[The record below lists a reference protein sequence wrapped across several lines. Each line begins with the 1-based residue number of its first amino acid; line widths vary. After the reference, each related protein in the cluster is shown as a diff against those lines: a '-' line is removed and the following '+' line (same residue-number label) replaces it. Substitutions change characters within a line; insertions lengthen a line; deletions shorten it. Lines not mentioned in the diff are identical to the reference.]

1 MEHTVYL
8 AAKAFIEEISPCLPK
23 NKDSTDTIED
33 EDDDWT
39 VDLTYL
45 EELLD
50 DEEVHEAIEYLPGD
64 VLGKALALVNQ
75 VFWLFSSLLLMVA
88 NLFFRSDSLHK
99 PGYILA

>member
-39 VDLTYL
+39 VDWTYL
-45 EELLD
+45 EELSG
-50 DEEVHEAIEYLPGD
+50 DEEVDEAI
-64 VLGKALALVNQ
+64 
-75 VFWLFSSLLLMVA
+75 
-88 NLFFRSDSLHK
+88 
-99 PGYILA
+99 